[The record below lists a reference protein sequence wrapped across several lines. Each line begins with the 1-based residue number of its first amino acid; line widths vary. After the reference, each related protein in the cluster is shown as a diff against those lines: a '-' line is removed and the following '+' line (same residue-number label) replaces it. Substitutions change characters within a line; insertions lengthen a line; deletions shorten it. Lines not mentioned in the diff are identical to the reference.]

1 MSLTTN
7 NRGAKTTVVCVDFD
21 GTLVDHEGRIHPAD
35 VEILR
40 SERSVSFVPATGRPL
55 HSVRRTLQRHGLFVD
70 EKIPF
75 PLVLENGSAVYKE
88 NEELLRQRS
97 FEPELQDELMHA
109 VRAAIWASVLL
120 FSLDSAR
127 ALRANE
133 TLWALVRRFDLDA
146 QAFDIDEELP
156 QPLCKI
162 AVTAED
168 PEHIHAFQAE
178 ISGLP
183 LEQTYSLPDVLEVAP
198 VGVHKGL
205 GLADLLENA
214 GRVDAEVVVVGDG
227 ENDLALFDQATVSFA
242 PESSPP
248 AIQARADRVIDIGKE
263 GLLTPLL
270 REIQGF

>member
-1 MSLTTN
+1 MSLTTD
-7 NRGAKTTVVCVDFD
+7 NRDAKTTIVCIDFD

-35 VEILR
+35 VRILGG
-40 SERSVSFVPATGRPL
+40 ERSVSFVPATGRPL
-55 HSVRRTLQRHGLFVD
+55 HSVRRTLERHGLFVD

-75 PLVLENGSAVYKE
+75 PLVLENGSAVYLE
-88 NEELLRQRS
+88 NEDLLRQRS
-97 FEPELQDELMHA
+97 FESGLQDELMRA
-109 VRAAIWASVLL
+109 VRAAIRASVLL

-146 QAFDIDEELP
+146 RVFDLDESLP

-162 AVTAED
+162 GLTAED
-168 PEHIHAFQAE
+168 PEDLHAFQAE

-183 LEQTYSLPDVLEVAP
+183 LEQTYSLPDMLEVAP

-205 GLADLLENA
+205 GLTDLLENA
-214 GRVDAEVVVVGDG
+214 GRVGAEVVVVGDG
-227 ENDLALFDQATVSFA
+227 ENDLALFDQATLSFA

-248 AIQARADRVIDIGKE
+248 AIQARADRVLDLSKE
-263 GLLTPLL
+263 GLLTPIL
-270 REIQGF
+270 REIQTT